1 MTTLEHLIAALSLAK
16 KAKRKD
22 IKGNPFVGAIV
33 VDENG
38 VIIGSGYHQKWGEK
52 HAEVFAIEEAL
63 LKTADLS
70 NCSLYV
76 TLEPCSHHGLTPPCA
91 DAVINAGVSRVVIAL
106 ADPDP

>member
-1 MTTLEHLIAALSLAK
+1 MTTLEHLIVALSLAK
-16 KAKRKD
+16 KPKEKD

-38 VIIGSGYHQKWGEK
+38 AIIGSGYHQKWGEK

-76 TLEPCSHHGLTPPCA
+76 TLEPCSHHGKTPPCT
-91 DAVINAGVSRVVIAL
+91 DLILKSGIKKL
-106 ADPDP
+106 L